1 MSICFSP
8 IRFCSSLF
16 FRRRLSMPN
25 TISSC
30 IPPHATPAPMA
41 VVAPKAAT
49 SPVPPP
55 IPVSTGSWHCL
66 LPLCFHSTSSPPFPC
81 LHLPAYATIKK
92 LLFSFHFSIPSLP
105 SSTCIG
111 FWSPQLI
118 FWALGFFWWTL
129 KALSCDLILGLN
141 WFMWALSSIYWV

>member
-1 MSICFSP
+1 MARPHQIATVRCMTNHEGEKMMVGQVRRESLLICFSP

-16 FRRRLSMPN
+16 FRRWLSAPN

-30 IPPHATPAPMA
+30 IPPHATPALVA
-41 VVAPKAAT
+41 VVAPKATT
-49 SPVPPP
+49 SPAPPP

-111 FWSPQLI
+111 F
-118 FWALGFFWWTL
+118 
-129 KALSCDLILGLN
+129 
-141 WFMWALSSIYWV
+141 